1 MIPQRVASI
10 DVFRAVT
17 MFLMVF
23 VNDLWSLQDI
33 PLWLEHSKA
42 DVDFLGFSDVIFP
55 CFLVIVGLSIPFA
68 LESRLQKSDPPLS
81 IAWHILVRSVALIVM
96 GVFTV
101 NLPDLSEERTGLSR
115 PWYQI
120 LMVIGFFLVWNAWP
134 KQLSRKLTRSL
145 EIGGI
150 VLLLVLLFLFRAGT
164 DNEPVPF
171 RAQWWGILGLIGW
184 SYGTVALLYLLFRG
198 NVWLLALAWLLF
210 CLFPVA
216 GHAGWLTALRPG
228 GPKDWIL
235 GNGAFHAFVMTG
247 VMTTLVWRR
256 QPRSFV
262 WLTIAAGV
270 AFLAAGIFCR
280 QYFIISKIWATPT
293 WVFLCCGI
301 ALLVYALL
309 YVLVEERGKEQWF
322 NLIRPAGTYSLTC
335 YLIPYVLYAGAELSG
350 LSLPEVLVTGFA
362 GLLKSLLFSLL
373 VVWMTSVLVRRGIR
387 LKL

>member
-68 LESRLQKSDPPLS
+68 LESRMQKSDPPLS
-81 IAWHILVRSVALIVM
+81 IAWHIVMRSVALIVM

-101 NLPDLSEERTGLSR
+101 NLPDLNGELTGLSR
-115 PWYQI
+115 PWFQI
-120 LMVIGFFLVWNAWP
+120 VMVIGFFLVWNAWP
-134 KQLSRKLTRSL
+134 KQMSRSLSRGL
-145 EIGGI
+145 EIAGI
-150 VLLLVLLFLFRAGT
+150 VLLLVLAFRFKGGTAG
-164 DNEPVPF
+164 EPLPF
-171 RAQWWGILGLIGW
+171 RPQWWGILGLIGW

-198 NVWLLALAWLLF
+198 NARLLAIAWLFF
-210 CLFPVA
+210 CLLPVA
-216 GHAGWLTALRPG
+216 GHSGFLAELRPG
-228 GPKDWIL
+228 GPKEWML

-247 VMTTLVWRR
+247 VMTTLVWRNR
-256 QPRSFV
+256 PRSFV
-262 WLTIAAGV
+262 WLTGIAGM
-270 AFLAAGIFCR
+270 AFLGAGLFSR
-280 QYFIISKIWATPT
+280 HYFIISKIWATPT

-301 ALLVYALL
+301 ALLTYAAL
-309 YVLVEERGKEQWF
+309 YILVEDRGKEQWF
-322 NLIRPAGTYSLTC
+322 SLIRPAGTYSLTC
-335 YLIPYVLYAGAELSG
+335 YLIPYVLYAGAELTG
-350 LSLPEVLVTGFA
+350 WTLPDVVVTGSI
-362 GLLKSLLFSLL
+362 GLVKSLLFSLL
-373 VVWMTSVLVRRGIR
+373 VVGLTSLLVRRGIR